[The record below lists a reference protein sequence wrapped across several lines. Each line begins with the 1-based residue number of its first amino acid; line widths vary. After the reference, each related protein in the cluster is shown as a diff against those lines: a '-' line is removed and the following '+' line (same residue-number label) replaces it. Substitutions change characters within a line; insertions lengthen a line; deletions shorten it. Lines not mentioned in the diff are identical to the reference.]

1 MLSAARLTGLCHNH
15 QQFLANGSRQVDI
28 THLDAPAP
36 PCYIVGKQC
45 EQYVAEFLYL
55 FIGIVIG
62 TAPTETVESLWC
74 TGSFRVKSEVVQ
86 NNSAAPRSRQSVS
99 SSGVTA
105 PDKTNFATGAISP
118 HMISAT
124 SIAP

>member
-1 MLSAARLTGLCHNH
+1 MLSAARLSGLCHNH

-36 PCYIVGKQC
+36 PRYIIGKQC

-62 TAPTETVESLWC
+62 TAPTETVEFLIIVIYNLRAYC
-74 TGSFRVKSEVVQ
+74 CQKAVTLTCHMH
-86 NNSAAPRSRQSVS
+86 AATILAVGLILLGRCC
-99 SSGVTA
+99 
-105 PDKTNFATGAISP
+105 
-118 HMISAT
+118 
-124 SIAP
+124 